1 MTKTQRSKVRVFEGT
16 VYRIFAIFKPKSSSG
31 KENGKMERNDE
42 NITKSENNSQGKF
55 HTLKFL
61 GGYFLSF
68 PYKYINNLFTG

>member
-1 MTKTQRSKVRVFEGT
+1 MSKTQRSKVRVFEGT

-42 NITKSENNSQGKF
+42 NITKSENNSHGKF
-55 HTLKFL
+55 HTLKIL

-68 PYKYINNLFTG
+68 PKNIPTTFTG